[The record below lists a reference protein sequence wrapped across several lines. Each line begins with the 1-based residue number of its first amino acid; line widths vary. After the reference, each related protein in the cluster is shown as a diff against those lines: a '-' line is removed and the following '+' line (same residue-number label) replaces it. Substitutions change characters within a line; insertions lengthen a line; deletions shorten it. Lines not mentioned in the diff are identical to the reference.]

1 MTKVE
6 EFGNDEAKKVV
17 LSSEDESELERA
29 VELYLLDYPSNA
41 YMTRR
46 VDAWYG
52 LDDRYYVSLWR
63 RASCD

>member
-1 MTKVE
+1 MIKVE
-6 EFGNDEAKKVV
+6 ELGNDEVKKVI
-17 LSSEDESELERA
+17 LSSEDEKELERA
-29 VELYLLDYPSNA
+29 VELYMLDYPENA

-46 VDAWYG
+46 VDSWYG